1 MCIRDRAVSH
11 SRKKQAYTL
20 LERGAQ
26 PNGQAYPDKQIPS
39 PLIMAISLND
49 NELAEKLL
57 EKGADINL
65 RDLEGWSALHVAAEN
80 GNIQMINK
88 LISLGADPDYTC
100 KSQTSLDL
108 AVQNKQ
114 WDAVAVLRP
123 ITKVATKNIV
133 VTENNKVEISQ
144 EDKDEAIAL
153 KQKGNEFYSEGK
165 LAEAIDLYTQAINK
179 NPLEVSFWTNRA
191 AAYLKL
197 GESKKAL
204 ADAHQAKKVDPDWI
218 KAYFREG
225 EAYMQL
231 EEYGEAA
238 ASFWEGLYKQPS
250 NKELKESFEHAMK
263 VGKEKYQSATS

>member
-1 MCIRDRAVSH
+1 MCIRDR
-11 SRKKQAYTL
+11 
-20 LERGAQ
+20 
-26 PNGQAYPDKQIPS
+26 AYPDKQIPS